1 MSHRHQVIALSKLMT
16 YILGHRPDEFGLV
29 LDHDGFVL
37 LKELQQAFSEEEGW
51 SYVRISH
58 IMEVAYSSDR
68 KHFEIK
74 DDRIR
79 HVPPNAIRNDVAQ
92 PPPTLYHGTR
102 RRAYPHILQRGLDP
116 GGKQYVSLTAEPQ
129 LAMRIGRRRDPDP
142 ILVEIQ
148 AQRASDEGI
157 TFYHANPLI
166 YLAAYIPPAYLSGP
180 PVAKVLPE
188 KKQSPPRQREK
199 QAVLPFV
206 PELPGSVLLNLRMEP
221 LRKEEKGKSWKDGSR
236 RNRRRQ
242 RQV

>member
-16 YILGHRPDEFGLV
+16 YILRHRPDEFGLV
-29 LDHDGFVL
+29 LDQDGFVP
-37 LKELQQAFSEEEGW
+37 LKELQQAISEEEGW
-51 SYVRISH
+51 SYVRTSH
-58 IMEVAYSSDR
+58 ITEVAYSSDR
-68 KHFEIK
+68 EHFEIT

-79 HVPPNAIRNDVAQ
+79 YALHTICYKAAL

-116 GGKQYVSLTAEPQ
+116 GEKKFVTLTAEPQ

-142 ILVEIQ
+142 ILMEIQ
-148 AQRASDEGI
+148 AQRAGDVGI

-166 YLAAYIPPAYLSGP
+166 YLTEYIPPAYLSGP

-188 KKQSPPRQREK
+188 KKQSPPRQPEK
-199 QAVLPFV
+199 GAKSPPAVQG
-206 PELPGSVLLNLRMEP
+206 LPGSVLLNLRMEP

-236 RNRRRQ
+236 RDRRRQ
-242 RQV
+242 RHV